1 MCYVMAVL
9 LVTITLGR
17 ALALWYVYR
26 SAKLFGL
33 HVIETQSPRQIIGC
47 LRIICAMKDV
57 LVLVNGAWYF
67 EGYLLNEIPE
77 WTQWRKMYEGG
88 DFDEDHH
95 QPNTLPLHRENTG
108 SITRQQSPR
117 SSIEAA
123 AGQTST
129 TPGSS
134 SPVLMSRA
142 SMHIVHQQK
151 EDSRDRRGAVRSL
164 TTAVNPSVDSVNLPL
179 SDLSSRPTFTRASS
193 SSMPLVGDRS

>member
-1 MCYVMAVL
+1 MAVL

-67 EGYLLNEIPE
+67 EGYLLNEIPD

-95 QPNTLPLHRENTG
+95 QLNTLPLHRGNTG
-108 SITRQQSPR
+108 SVSRQESPR
-117 SSIEAA
+117 SSIDRAS
-123 AGQTST
+123 GHNSI

-142 SMHIVHQQK
+142 SMHIVHQHK
-151 EDSRDRRGAVRSL
+151 EDSRDRRGAAKSS
-164 TTAVNPSVDSVNLPL
+164 TTAVNPSFDSENLPL

>member
-33 HVIETQSPRQIIGC
+33 HVIETQSPRHIIGC

-88 DFDEDHH
+88 DFDEDH
-95 QPNTLPLHRENTG
+95 QQSKTLPLHRKSTG
-108 SITRQQSPR
+108 SITRRKSPS
-117 SSIEAA
+117 SSIEDG
-123 AGQTST
+123 AGDNTI
-129 TPGSS
+129 TPRSS

-142 SMHIVHQQK
+142 STHIVHQQK
-151 EDSRDRRGAVRSL
+151 EGPRDRRGEALSSA
-164 TTAVNPSVDSVNLPL
+164 TAVNPSVDSVNVPL

-193 SSMPLVGDRS
+193 SSVPLV